1 MEERKMERS
10 LTGEKRIYEAPL
22 TPVNIWNDGRGENK
36 GLEEGGKK
44 EGERWRASINDTEA
58 RWSRKSKYSCCFFFN
73 HDYFSTDASRSLQQ
87 PGPI

>member
-22 TPVNIWNDGRGENK
+22 TPVNIWNDGRGEKK

-44 EGERWRASINDTEA
+44 EGERWRDQAGDRDKKGKMGSNIQGRMYGTPTNT
-58 RWSRKSKYSCCFFFN
+58 
-73 HDYFSTDASRSLQQ
+73 
-87 PGPI
+87 